1 MRLLSKPVGP
11 FQMNCYVIGC
21 PETGEGAIIDPGEEF
36 PWIERAVREL
46 KVEVKKLLLTHSHLD
61 HVGALNDARRRWPDA
76 PIFLHPDELEMYN
89 LAPQMAQM
97 FGMHMDPLP
106 APDVFVREGDVI
118 EVGTLRFDVLDTP
131 GHSPGSVSLIARDQ
145 GVVFSGDALF
155 AGSIG
160 RTDLPGCDS
169 RLLMRS
175 LGKLRDLPP
184 ELRVLSGHGPE
195 TTIGRERR
203 TNPFLLAEF
212 GRGV

>member
-21 PETGEGAIIDPGEEF
+21 PDTGEGAIIDPGDDL

-46 KVEVKKLLLTHSHLD
+46 GVTVKSLLLTHSHLD
-61 HVGALNDARRRWPDA
+61 HVGALTDAKRRWPDA
-76 PIFLHPDELEMYN
+76 PIVLHRDELEMYRM
-89 LAPQMAQM
+89 APQMAAL
-97 FGMHMDPLP
+97 FGLRLEPLP
-106 APDVFVREGDVI
+106 DPDRFTREG
-118 EVGTLRFDVLDTP
+118 ETLTVGRLSFEVLDTP
-131 GHSPGSVSLIARDQ
+131 GHSPGSVSYVAREQ

-160 RTDLPGCDS
+160 RTDLPGCDH

-184 ELRVLSGHGPE
+184 ALRVLSGHGPA
-195 TTIGRERR
+195 TTIGQERR
-203 TNPFLLAEF
+203 TNPFLLAEY
-212 GRGV
+212 GPG